1 MKNKCYIT
9 LLFVALSFTAC
20 KDNANESMEGDVN
33 ASINEALGSKK
44 NNWTGKLDELLT
56 QEMAAQA
63 LGYTAADAKKEYR
76 QIFENPDTH
85 DLSYSWEM
93 GREKEMEIPYAG
105 KMMFPTDDRIELR
118 WVKSTTLEDFK
129 NSYRTPTAEE
139 LKNAEK
145 AMQERT
151 AQLQKEGKLTP
162 EQAKM
167 ATNLGSSLGS
177 DVSYDEVKN
186 VGEYAVWNN
195 KDKNLS
201 VFYKGIQFQLF
212 VDVGDEVTNTSKA
225 IALAQKIIKEKL

>member
-1 MKNKCYIT
+1 MKNTYYIT
-9 LLFVALSFTAC
+9 LLFIAFSLTAC
-20 KDNANESMEGDVN
+20 KNNQKESLQGEVN
-33 ASINEALGSKK
+33 TTINEALDSKK
-44 NNWTGKLDELLT
+44 NNWIGKLDELLT

-63 LGYTAADAKKEYR
+63 LGYNAADAKKEYR

-85 DLSYSWEM
+85 DLSYIWEM
-93 GREKEMEIPYAG
+93 GREKEMNIPHVG
-105 KMMFPTDDRIELR
+105 KMMMPSDDRIDLQ
-118 WVKSTTLEDFK
+118 WVKSTTLENFK

-151 AQLQKEGKLTP
+151 TQLQKEGKLTP

-167 ATNLGSSLGS
+167 ATDLGGTLGS

-195 KDKNLS
+195 KDKNIS
-201 VFYKGIQFQLF
+201 VFYKGLQFQLY
-212 VDVGDEVTNTSKA
+212 VDVGDETTNKSKA
-225 IALAQKIIKEKL
+225 IAIAQKIIKEKL

>member
-1 MKNKCYIT
+1 MKNK
-9 LLFVALSFTAC
+9 LLPLLILVVTITAC
-20 KDNANESMEGDVN
+20 KDDSKNSNSNEVN
-33 ASINEALGSKK
+33 SAIDQALDSKS
-44 NNWTGKLDELLT
+44 NPWTGKLDQLLT
-56 QEMAAQA
+56 QEMAAHA
-63 LGYTAADAKKEYR
+63 LGYNVADAKKDYR

-85 DLSYSWEM
+85 DLSYSWEI

-105 KMMFPTDDRIELR
+105 KMMFPTDDRVELR
-118 WVKSTTLEDFK
+118 WVKTTTLEDFK

-139 LKNAEK
+139 LKSAEK

-167 ATNLGSSLGS
+167 ATDLGGTLGS

-195 KDKNLS
+195 KDKNIS
-201 VFYKGIQFQLF
+201 VFYKSLQFQLF
-212 VDVGDEVTNTSKA
+212 VDVGDEATNKSKA
-225 IALAQKIIKEKL
+225 ITLAQKIIKEKL